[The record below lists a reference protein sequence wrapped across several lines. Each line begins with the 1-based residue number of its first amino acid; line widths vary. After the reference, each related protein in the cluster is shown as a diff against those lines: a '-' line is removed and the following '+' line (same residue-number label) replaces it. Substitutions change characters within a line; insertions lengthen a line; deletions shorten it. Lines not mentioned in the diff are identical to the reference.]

1 MYYTNNP
8 KIPPMMSRIIH
19 GCQDNGQGY
28 NMDYPEVFDLVID
41 RLQRSEDQL

>member
-8 KIPPMMSRIIH
+8 KILPMMSRIIH

-28 NMDYPEVFDLVID
+28 NMDYPEVFDLD
-41 RLQRSEDQL
+41 RLQWSKDQL